1 MLTLRLPER
10 EYFDDEKEMFFY
22 LKPVTL
28 KLEHSLLS
36 ISKWESMYHKRF
48 LDKGK
53 KTRSETIDYIRCM
66 TINHDIPDEVYQTL
80 PDQAILDVNDYIADS
95 MTATTFSDNSR
106 RPGRRSNEAV
116 SSELVYYWMTVHNIP
131 FECERWHFNRLMT
144 LINICNIKNQPPK
157 KMSKGAIGKQHMS
170 LNAARRKAMHSSG

>member
-1 MLTLRLPER
+1 MLVIKVPER
-10 EYFDDEKEMFFY
+10 EYFDEDKMEFLY

-36 ISKWESMYHKRF
+36 ISKWEAKHHKRF
-48 LDKGK
+48 LDKTK
-53 KTRSETIDYIRCM
+53 KSYSETVDYIKCM
-66 TINHDIPDEVYQTL
+66 TINHDIPDEVYNTL
-80 PDQAILDVNDYIADS
+80 PDSVILEVNDYIDNP
-95 MTATTFSDNSR
+95 MTATTFSNTQK
-106 RPGRRSNEAV
+106 RPGHTNEAV

-131 FECERWHFNRLMT
+131 FECDKWHFNRLMT

-157 KMSKGAIGKQHMS
+157 KMSKGAIGRQHMS